1 MSAYSFQKI
10 LLLFCDGNPKA
21 SDSCLCLKTLLRKPP
36 VILKIVP
43 KAVYEYTVE
52 KFDQGKRMKAGT
64 KI

>member
-1 MSAYSFQKI
+1 MSAYSLQKI
-10 LLLFCDGNPKA
+10 VLLFCDGNPKA

-52 KFDQGKRMKAGT
+52 KFDQ
-64 KI
+64 